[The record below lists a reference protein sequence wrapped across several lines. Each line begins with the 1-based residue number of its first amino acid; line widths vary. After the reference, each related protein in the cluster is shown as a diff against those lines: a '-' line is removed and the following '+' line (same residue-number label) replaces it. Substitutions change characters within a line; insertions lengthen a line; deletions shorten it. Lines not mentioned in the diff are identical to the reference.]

1 SESIWNRLSAR
12 WCCDSSR
19 LQWSILSAASEPV
32 KNAQSL
38 TPSLLKNGVPDG
50 HSANRTHIGNLPR
63 QGLFPHLQRN
73 RHRHHKVVRL
83 TALGL
88 GLALVVD
95 DERHHL
101 LNRFHHLGHEG
112 AFPDCLLQVGKDR
125 FARGHVRAPT
135 VVLHLRLEGISL
147 APEVAIARILQRKHR
162 RGSSRVLLNPDKG

>member
-38 TPSLLKNGVPDG
+38 TPSLLKNGAPDG

-112 AFPDCLLQVGKDR
+112 AFPDRLLQVRQDWL
-125 FARGHVRAPT
+125 ARRYIGAPAVVRHP
-135 VVLHLRLEGISL
+135 RLEGITL
-147 APEVAIARILQRKHR
+147 TPQVAVARIFQGDYRSVTC
-162 RGSSRVLLNPDKG
+162 GVLLNT